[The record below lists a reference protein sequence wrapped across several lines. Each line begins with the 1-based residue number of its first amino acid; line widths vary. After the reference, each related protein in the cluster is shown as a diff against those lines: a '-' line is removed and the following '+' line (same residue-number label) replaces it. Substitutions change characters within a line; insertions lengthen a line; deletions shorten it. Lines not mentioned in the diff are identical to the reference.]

1 MGKSDEKRLAQIQ
14 KQEASIRAKI
24 EEEQEKLDE
33 ILKTIEGFQPEYDE
47 KVEALNKVKN
57 EYDETVNKKDALL
70 VEFEKTATEKI
81 EAELQGK
88 RDEVENLKKEVETK
102 NDDAEA
108 LKSEAF
114 NRMQEAIAKEKE
126 AKKNIED
133 ANRASKKEADEYSKK
148 IKGDA
153 DSYSKST
160 KKEADEYSSK
170 TRKDADEYYLSKQ
183 TELDEY
189 STRLDER
196 KKNLDSIESQQNEKE
211 HKLADQEIRLSKA
224 EEDARFDFKKTLLED
239 KKKFDEEKDEIKN
252 QISNLEKELIE
263 GKAKISDELNEY
275 KTKELKKIDDS
286 LQAERDKIDKEK
298 SNIEKQR
305 ADIARQQ
312 AELNIEKE
320 TLKTTK
326 EAYKIKYDALDQ
338 EAEKKAKEIDNGIRI
353 ELENM
358 KKHCNELSENL
369 DEKSNEVLK
378 LKAKIKATNNNDLD
392 DLKNENKLLK
402 EEIQHIK
409 DSDNSIIAKLKEYNV
424 DSATLVSALNKINAY
439 DKLIKKYNQL
449 DSDYKDLEVENISAT
464 RKEARLAEEVDRANN
479 YKRLY
484 DEAMETIKR
493 LNGPSR
499 KDRLDA
505 FKPYTDFDNL
515 VTLDPFANST
525 TELEWLGII
534 EKKLIESQII
544 IPKRV
549 LYAFHTSVKIHDWS
563 PLVVLAGVSG
573 TGKSELPRQYAQHG
587 GMNFLLIPVKP
598 DWDSMQSLFGYFNSI
613 ENKFEPTELSKAI
626 YYLNNNPSM
635 KDTVLMVLLDEMNLA
650 YVELY
655 FSDLLSTFENNRGE
669 DSSKQITYD
678 INLGAGEDPEK
689 LIIGKNILWVGTMN
703 EDETTKALSDK
714 VIDRSSLITF
724 PRPKELKSR
733 SFNIVNAPA
742 EHRITYNQWSSWCQ
756 KSLTQEDVKKVID
769 IDKYKNIV
777 QCINEEMSK
786 LNRNL
791 GHRVWQSIERYVYSH
806 PLVIESAGSKNINE
820 QFDAAFAEAIAF
832 KVMPKLRGIEVSGPS
847 KTVLNLIFDII
858 KRDIPVLEADF
869 DHAMNLSSKIFQWS
883 SAIFME
889 DRKSE

>member
-24 EEEQEKLDE
+24 EEEQAKLDE
-33 ILKTIEGFQPEYDE
+33 ILKTIEGFQTEYDE
-47 KVEALNKVKN
+47 KVETLNKVKN

-70 VEFEKTATEKI
+70 AEFEKTATEKI
-81 EAELQGK
+81 EAELQEK

-133 ANRASKKEADEYSKK
+133 ANRASKKEVDEYSKL
-148 IKGDA
+148 
-153 DSYSKST
+153 T

-170 TRKDADEYYLSKQ
+170 IRKDADDYYSSKQ

-224 EEDARFDFKKTLLED
+224 EEDARFEFKKTLLED

-252 QISNLEKELIE
+252 QISSLEKDLIE
-263 GKAKISDELNEY
+263 GKAKIYDELNEY

-286 LQAERDKIDKEK
+286 LQAERDKIEKDKK
-298 SNIEKQR
+298 DIEKKNE
-305 ADIARQQ
+305 DLARQQ
-312 AELNIEKE
+312 TELNIKIDE
-320 TLKTTK
+320 LNARK
-326 EAYKIKYDALDQ
+326 EAYKNKYDALDQ

-378 LKAKIKATNNNDLD
+378 LKAKIKAANNNDLD
-392 DLKNENKLLK
+392 DLKNKNKLLK

-424 DSATLVSALNKINAY
+424 DSATLVSSLNKINAY
-439 DKLIKKYNQL
+439 DNLLKKFTQL
-449 DSDYKDLEVENISAT
+449 DNDYKTLEVENISAT
-464 RKEARLAEEVDRANN
+464 RKEARLAEEVDRAN
-479 YKRLY
+479 YFKRLY

-493 LNGPSR
+493 LKGPDR

-515 VTLDPFANST
+515 VKLDPFSNSM
-525 TELEWLGII
+525 TELDWLKVI
-534 EKKLIESQII
+534 ENNLVKSQII

-587 GMNFLLIPVKP
+587 GMNFISIPVKP

-613 ENKFEPTELSKAI
+613 ENKFEPTELAKAI
-626 YYLNNNPSM
+626 YYLNNNSSM
-635 KDTVLMVLLDEMNLA
+635 KDTMLMVLLDEMNLA

-655 FSDLLSTFENNRGE
+655 FSDLLSKFETNRGE
-669 DSSKQITYD
+669 DTTKQITYE
-678 INLGAGEDPEK
+678 INLGAGENPEK
-689 LIIGKNILWVGTMN
+689 LVIGKNILWVGTMN

-733 SFNIVNAPA
+733 SFDVINVPA
-742 EHRITYNQWSSWCQ
+742 EHRLTNKQWNNWCQ
-756 KSLTQEDVKKVID
+756 KSLNQDEVKKYID
-769 IDKYKNIV
+769 VNKYKEVV
-777 QCINEEMSK
+777 QNINEEMSK

-806 PLVIESAGSKNINE
+806 PLVISSVGGKDFNME
-820 QFDAAFAEAIAF
+820 FDSAFAEAIAF

-847 KTVLNLIFDII
+847 KTVLNSIFDII
-858 KRDIPVLEADF
+858 KRDIVMLEADF

-889 DRKSE
+889 DGKSE